1 MLYKGAMGRDGAGK
15 GVMRTVQMSFF
26 SILGFRRRPVL
37 GRFQFVFQKS
47 EETGEFGRL
56 RDLSVI

>member
-1 MLYKGAMGRDGAGK
+1 MLYKGAMGRDGVGT
-15 GVMRTVQMSFF
+15 GVMITVQISFF

-37 GRFQFVFQKS
+37 GRFVFQKS
-47 EETGEFGRL
+47 EETGEFGPL

>member
-1 MLYKGAMGRDGAGK
+1 MLYKGAMGRDGVGK
-15 GVMRTVQMSFF
+15 GVMITVQISFL
-26 SILGFRRRPVL
+26 SILGLRRRPVL
-37 GRFQFVFQKS
+37 GRFQFVIQKS